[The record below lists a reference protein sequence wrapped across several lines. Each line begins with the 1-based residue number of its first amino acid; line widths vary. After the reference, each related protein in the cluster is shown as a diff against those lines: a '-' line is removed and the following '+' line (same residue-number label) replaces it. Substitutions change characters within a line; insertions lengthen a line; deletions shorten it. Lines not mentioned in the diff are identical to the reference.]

1 MTLLDLIYNQN
12 LNIQNTNKT
21 DCIFMLAMSDKLQN
35 HIHSFHAGAI
45 FSLAEATS
53 AQFLINNFKEFEN
66 SVIPLLRATNT
77 KYKKPCI
84 TDIYAKAVLLNE
96 SKEEIKH
103 ILNEKKRAL
112 LTIKVEIIDEF
123 DSIIF
128 IGTFEWFLSMNT

>member
-21 DCIFMLAMSDKLQN
+21 DCIFKLAMSDKLQN

>member
-12 LNIQNTNKT
+12 LNIQNTNKK
-21 DCIFMLAMSDKLQN
+21 DCIFMLSMNDKLQN
-35 HIHSFHAGAI
+35 HIHSFHAAAI

-53 AQFLINNFKEFEN
+53 AQFLINNFKDFEN
-66 SVIPLLRATNT
+66 SVVPLLRATNT

-84 TDIYAKAVLLNE
+84 TDIYAKAFLVNQ
-96 SKEEIKH
+96 SIEEIIN

-112 LTIKVEIIDEF
+112 VTIKVEIIDEF

-128 IGTFEWFLSMNT
+128 IGTFEWFLSMNS